1 MKGWVIYKSNSKQL
15 TPDLYEANRL
25 EEQAREFGIELT
37 HYTPDQFDL
46 IVTREDEKSIYLDGQ
61 LTPLPDFVISR
72 LGAGTTY
79 FTLAVLRHLERLG
92 VQTFNAANSIETV
105 KDKLYT
111 QQILAQHNLPVP
123 RTMLVRFP
131 IDIDMVERSLGFPVV
146 IKTLSGAKGSGVY
159 LADSRRSF
167 EDVMQLL
174 KYTKKDINLILQEY
188 IETSHGK
195 DLRVFT
201 IGGKVVA
208 CMLRS
213 NATGGFKANFSQG
226 GNVDSFPVTPEI
238 EWLATE
244 TSRLL
249 GLDIAG
255 IDLLF
260 DNDHYK
266 ICEANSSPGFK
277 GIESCCDVNI
287 AQEILNYARVRLGI
301 FED

>member
-1 MKGWVIYKSNSKQL
+1 M
-15 TPDLYEANRL
+15 
-25 EEQAREFGIELT
+25 
-37 HYTPDQFDL
+37 
-46 IVTREDEKSIYLDGQ
+46 
-61 LTPLPDFVISR
+61 
-72 LGAGTTY
+72 
-79 FTLAVLRHLERLG
+79 
-92 VQTFNAANSIETV
+92 QTFNAANSIETV

-131 IDIDMVERSLGFPVV
+131 INVDMVERSLGFPVV

-159 LADSRRSF
+159 LADSRHAF
-167 EDVMQLL
+167 EEVMQLL
-174 KYTKKDINLILQEY
+174 MYTKKDVNLILQEY

-213 NATGGFKANFSQG
+213 NSKGGFKANFSQG
-226 GNVDSFPVTPEI
+226 GNVESFPVTPEI

-287 AQEILNYARVRLGI
+287 AQEIFNYARIRLGI